1 MKKFMV
7 ILLAVMFVV
16 GGCTGL
22 GKFST
27 GGQAIVDFVCS
38 PDDAQKAEAAKW
50 LAALDSIQAGVSVA
64 FPVLAIVKASTA
76 MTVLKN
82 GGCFILAEVEAA
94 LNLLGAMQAEQVK
107 ALRVKTA
114 PRSIESQFPVLW
126 ATVKEQRG

>member
-1 MKKFMV
+1 MKTLI
-7 ILLAVMFVV
+7 ILFVAVSLLMSGCQSLGVWNTQAQKVV
-16 GGCTGL
+16 TFLCN
-22 GKFST
+22 
-27 GGQAIVDFVCS
+27 

-50 LAALDSIQAGVSVA
+50 LSALDSIQAGVSVA

-94 LNLLGAMQAEQVK
+94 LTLLGEMQAEQVK
-107 ALRVKTA
+107 ALRVKAA

-126 ATVKEQRG
+126 ATVKGK